1 MYPATCFI
9 SDFLGI
15 SLFCILMYPASR
27 CILELSCC
35 ITAANLKYPS
45 TFCIQRI
52 IPTIWCIY
60 WCVLQVCIT
69 VNNLEH
75 VYKYVEPLAI
85 DFALAVDEL
94 QVKSFYV

>member
-1 MYPATCFI
+1 MYPT
-9 SDFLGI
+9 
-15 SLFCILMYPASR
+15 SR

-35 ITAANLKYPS
+35 IPAANLKYPS
-45 TFCIQRI
+45 TFCILRI
-52 IPTIWCIY
+52 NPGIWCIH

-85 DFALAVDEL
+85 DFALAFDEL
-94 QVKSFYV
+94 QVKASHVF